1 MTKIIGQGAEATII
15 LTENDTVLKDR
26 LAKAYR
32 HKQIDDELRKTRT
45 RREAKILKK
54 IEPIGPSLISTDQK
68 EKIEMEYIKGQL
80 MKEILDENIG
90 LSKEIGRITGELHDK
105 DIIHGDLTTS
115 NIILQAADPRMQ
127 TAAKV
132 RFIDFGLS
140 TVSTKE
146 EDKAVD
152 LHLFKE
158 AVESKHYKHEEEIWN
173 QFLEGYNPKN
183 KKEILKRLE
192 KVELRGRNK
201 NK

>member
-1 MTKIIGQGAEATII
+1 MSKIIGQGAEATIT
-15 LTENDTVLKDR
+15 LTDKNTVLKER
-26 LAKAYR
+26 IPKTYR

-45 RREAKILKK
+45 RKEAKILKK
-54 IEPIGPSLISTDQK
+54 IEPIGPKLISTDDK
-68 EKIEMEYIKGQL
+68 EKIEMEHIYGQL
-80 MKEILDENIG
+80 MKEILDQKID
-90 LSKEIGRITGELHDK
+90 LAKEIGTITGQLHDK

-115 NIILQAADPRMQ
+115 NIILQTADPKTQ
-127 TAAKV
+127 TTGKV
-132 RFIDFGLS
+132 RLIDFGLS
-140 TVSTKE
+140 ITSTKE

-158 AVESKHYKHEEEIWN
+158 AVESKHYKHEEEIWKK
-173 QFLEGYNPKN
+173 FLEGYNPKN